1 MVSGLVTPFDLRP
14 RRKRLGAL
22 WRCGCVGGY
31 QRMVGL
37 LRARIPSTIDLWMVG
52 TFELRLDNQEFS
64 DRLLFTMNKDLD
76 TALMLIMGWIAFAML
91 VAAVNLVVVVGK
103 LIFGA

>member
-1 MVSGLVTPFDLRP
+1 M
-14 RRKRLGAL
+14 
-22 WRCGCVGGY
+22 CG
-31 QRMVGL
+31 
-37 LRARIPSTIDLWMVG
+37 
-52 TFELRLDNQEFS
+52 LRLDSQEFS
-64 DRLLFTMNKDLD
+64 GRLLSTMKNDLD

>member
-1 MVSGLVTPFDLRP
+1 MESGLVTPFDLRP

-52 TFELRLDNQEFS
+52 MCGLRLDSQEFS
-64 DRLLFTMNKDLD
+64 GRLVSTMNKDLD
-76 TALMLIMGWIAFAML
+76 TVLMLIMGWIAFAML
-91 VAAVNLVVVVGK
+91 VAAVNLVIVVGK

>member
-1 MVSGLVTPFDLRP
+1 MKIR
-14 RRKRLGAL
+14 
-22 WRCGCVGGY
+22 
-31 QRMVGL
+31 
-37 LRARIPSTIDLWMVG
+37 STIGSKMG
-52 TFELRLDNQEFS
+52 GMFELRLDSQEFS
-64 DRLLFTMNKDLD
+64 GRLLSTMKNDLD